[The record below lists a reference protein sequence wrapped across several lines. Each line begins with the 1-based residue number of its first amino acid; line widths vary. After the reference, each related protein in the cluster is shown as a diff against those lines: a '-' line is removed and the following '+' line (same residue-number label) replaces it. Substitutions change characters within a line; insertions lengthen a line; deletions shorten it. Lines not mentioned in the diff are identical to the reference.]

1 MKLLIASLSIASI
14 PLIACSSDPLAPGSG
29 DQAGAGSKTLVIE
42 GSASAEPKVS
52 NAKLPTDF
60 GTDFSVRITLNG
72 TPITSGAMVT
82 IESQSNK
89 FTLTF
94 NPNQGNGGRWEA
106 SEPSYDESYRLDIVD
121 GNDKVTG
128 VIVDGPDIHQI
139 TAPVSGASLDSSMP
153 IDVKWDRSDTAD
165 ICTLDVGHIDRLTIP
180 DNGKYTLPANSLDAE
195 KDKTKE
201 NTISIRRSNHVTP
214 AGATGDSSFT
224 VSVRNDLDVL
234 ALANPNLP

>member
-1 MKLLIASLSIASI
+1 MKLYITSLALLSV
-14 PLIACSSDPLAPGSG
+14 PLIACSSDPLEPGSG
-29 DQAGAGSKTLVIE
+29 DQAGAGTKTLVIE
-42 GSASAEPKVS
+42 GSANAEPKVS
-52 NAKLPTDF
+52 NAKIATDF
-60 GTDFSVRITLNG
+60 GTDFSVRISLNG
-72 TPITSGAMVT
+72 TPVTTGAEVT
-82 IESQSNK
+82 IQSLNSK

-94 NPNQGNGGRWEA
+94 NSNGNGRWEGSA
-106 SEPSYDESYRLDIVD
+106 PSYDESYRLDVVS

-139 TAPVSGASLDSSMP
+139 TAPAPGASLDSTLP
-153 IDVKWDRSDTAD
+153 IDVKWDRGDTAD

-201 NTISIRRSNHVTP
+201 NQITIRRSNHVTP
-214 AGATGDSSFT
+214 AGATGDSTFT
-224 VSVRNDLDVL
+224 VSVSNNIDVL